1 MITKIENILKQY
13 KDISQYQI
21 TETKTDSY
29 EVYFVHKNA
38 ETIRTTTSTNYKVL
52 IIQNFG
58 DKIGTSNF
66 IIQSYMTEED
76 IKKEVDTAIALC
88 SKAICSPYI
97 LTENENSDE
106 VIKSNLNN
114 FSKEELAKKVY
125 DCFFKEREDKNATI
139 NALEIFIKN
148 SSIHIINSRGTD
160 KKETS
165 SNLFVESIPTYTIG
179 NDSVELYKSY
189 TYNNVNLDE
198 LTAEIDASLNDV
210 KSRFYAKHPESNISC
225 KVIFRAQEIESIIG
239 DIANQANYAAVYS
252 KSNVYKLN
260 DNLQN
265 STTADKLNVTLTNK
279 QNGITLKSF
288 DYFGSSYVP
297 TKVIEDGIL
306 KRNFG
311 NLQFAQYL
319 KLPCTGALPFIN
331 LEPGET
337 KEEEMR
343 KEPYLECASMSGIQ
357 LNIEQNY
364 IGGEVRLGYYFDGK
378 TKTPISG
385 ISISGKLNE
394 FLSSLKLSKETVS
407 GAYYEGPKIIS
418 GDHFIIM

>member
-88 SKAICSPYI
+88 SKAICSPYL

-165 SNLFVESIPTYTIG
+165 SNLSSNQFLLTLLETIP
-179 NDSVELYKSY
+179 
-189 TYNNVNLDE
+189 
-198 LTAEIDASLNDV
+198 LNCINPI
-210 KSRFYAKHPESNISC
+210 HITMLISM
-225 KVIFRAQEIESIIG
+225 
-239 DIANQANYAAVYS
+239 N
-252 KSNVYKLN
+252 
-260 DNLQN
+260 
-265 STTADKLNVTLTNK
+265 
-279 QNGITLKSF
+279 
-288 DYFGSSYVP
+288 
-297 TKVIEDGIL
+297 
-306 KRNFG
+306 
-311 NLQFAQYL
+311 
-319 KLPCTGALPFIN
+319 
-331 LEPGET
+331 
-337 KEEEMR
+337 
-343 KEPYLECASMSGIQ
+343 
-357 LNIEQNY
+357 
-364 IGGEVRLGYYFDGK
+364 
-378 TKTPISG
+378 
-385 ISISGKLNE
+385 
-394 FLSSLKLSKETVS
+394 
-407 GAYYEGPKIIS
+407 
-418 GDHFIIM
+418 